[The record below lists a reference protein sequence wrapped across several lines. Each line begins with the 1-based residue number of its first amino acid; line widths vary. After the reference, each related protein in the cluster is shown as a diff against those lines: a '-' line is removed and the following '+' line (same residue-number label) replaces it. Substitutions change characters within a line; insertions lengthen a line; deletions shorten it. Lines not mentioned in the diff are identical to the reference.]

1 MKRVFVLGSMNMD
14 TVLHVDHFV
23 RPGETI
29 NAERVSHS
37 LGGKGLNQAV
47 AAARM
52 GAPVTMLG
60 CLGDDSAGADI
71 RQELARED
79 HLDLSHVHNVNDYN
93 TSAAII
99 QIAADSDNAIV
110 VSPGANRAVTPLRAE
125 KWLADLTADDILV
138 TQLEIP
144 YDTVAA
150 ALRLAHERGATTIFN
165 PAPAAPCSELL
176 THVDIL
182 VLNEIEAAEI
192 LGGGHAD
199 AARMLHE
206 EHDLAVVVT
215 LGAAGARVYSRGE
228 THELPAMAVQA
239 LDTTGAGDAFV
250 GALAASLSANHC
262 LAEATRRGI
271 TLGGFAC
278 TQVGAQSYTE
288 RRNDVER
295 ALASRTHH

>member
-14 TVLHVDHFV
+14 TVLHVNHFV

-60 CLGDDSAGADI
+60 CLGTDSASDFI
-71 RQELARED
+71 RQELSHEA
-79 HLDLSHVHNVNDYN
+79 HLDLSHVQNVNGYN
-93 TSAAII
+93 TSVAII
-99 QIAADSDNAIV
+99 QIAANSDNAIV

-125 KWLADLTADDILV
+125 EWLADLTADDILV
-138 TQLEIP
+138 AQLEIP
-144 YDTVAA
+144 YDTVAT

-165 PAPAAPCSELL
+165 PAPAAPCAELL
-176 THVDIL
+176 SHVDIL
-182 VLNEIEAAEI
+182 VLNEIEASEI
-192 LGGGHAD
+192 LGGGQAD

-206 EHDLAVVVT
+206 KHDLAVVVT
-215 LGAAGARVYSRGE
+215 LGAAGARVYSQGE
-228 THELPAMAVQA
+228 THELPAMAVEA

-278 TQVGAQSYTE
+278 TQVGAQSYTQ
-288 RRNDVER
+288 RRDDVER
-295 ALASRTHH
+295 VLASRTHH